1 MRGDDGAPKRGTGGM
16 MAKKY
21 WIIFLKSF
29 ALFAAGV
36 ALGYLFYYFFKEQ
49 SAYIIERFKILQQ
62 FFGISEYSEQMIY
75 SRVLLTILIG
85 NLISTVLYFV
95 LGYLRLSLPVSF
107 ISGLFIAVFLFSGI
121 IRHGT
126 SIPLEVILLSFTE
139 MLYRIITISCGEYIN
154 KYRLSSRAVP
164 IVSISAVIVL
174 YLAAAFYE
182 VYQIF

>member
-1 MRGDDGAPKRGTGGM
+1 MWGDDRALKRGTSGI

-29 ALFAAGV
+29 ALFTAGA

-126 SIPLEVILLSFTE
+126 SIPLEVILLSSTE

-154 KYRLSSRAVP
+154 KYRLSSRVVP
-164 IVSISAVIVL
+164 VVSISVVIVL

>member
-1 MRGDDGAPKRGTGGM
+1 

-29 ALFAAGV
+29 ALFAAG
-36 ALGYLFYYFFKEQ
+36 ASLGYLFYYFFKEQ

-95 LGYLRLSLPVSF
+95 LGYLRLSLPVS
-107 ISGLFIAVFLFSGI
+107 LFIAVFLFSGI

-126 SIPLEVILLSFTE
+126 SIPLEVILLSSTE

-154 KYRLSSRAVP
+154 KYRLSSRVVP
-164 IVSISAVIVL
+164 VVSISVVIVL